1 MAALAHHTTQL
12 VAAPDPSHPTLSL
25 EEWVGVTKDVVESFK
40 PNYSESICHV
50 SELPSKEGY
59 ERLQDN
65 GTHLPGVPG
74 QQEHGPYKSS
84 YVGA

>member
-1 MAALAHHTTQL
+1 M
-12 VAAPDPSHPTLSL
+12 AAPDPSHPTLSL
-25 EEWVGVTKDVVESFK
+25 EEWVGVPKDVVESFK

>member
-12 VAAPDPSHPTLSL
+12 VAAPDPSHPALSL
-25 EEWVGVTKDVVESFK
+25 KEWVGVPKDVVESFK

-50 SELPSKEGY
+50 SELPY
-59 ERLQDN
+59 EPLQDSI
-65 GTHLPGVPG
+65 HPPGVPG
-74 QQEHGPYKSS
+74 PQEHGPYKNS